1 MILKVARMGHPV
13 LRRRADPVTPQD
25 FASGWVAATVRDLFD
40 TMAEYEGVGLA
51 APQVHISKRLAVVEV
66 PGGPDDGIPPTPMIN
81 PVVQPLTDREMQT
94 WEGCLS
100 IPGLIGQVP
109 RPRAVRVDFLDVDG
123 NPRHLVVEGFAAAAV
138 QHECD
143 HLDGV
148 LYVDRIRDR
157 ATLMFTEEYQRH
169 HLGRFR
175 AASGGDAGATDDD
188 VDRADMAADEATA
201 DEAPA

>member
-13 LRRRADPVTPQD
+13 LRQKADPVTPED

-40 TMAEYEGVGLA
+40 TMEEYEGVGLA
-51 APQVHISKRLAVVEV
+51 APQVHIAKRLAVVEV
-66 PGGPDDGIPPTPMIN
+66 PGGAGEGIPPTPMIN
-81 PVVQPLTDREMQT
+81 PVVQALTDREMQT

-100 IPGLIGQVP
+100 VPGLIGLVP
-109 RPRAVRVDFLDVDG
+109 RPRAVRVDFLDVEG
-123 NPRHLVVEGFAAAAV
+123 RPASLVVEGFAAAAV

-157 ATLMFTEEYQRH
+157 TTLMFTEEYQRH
-169 HLGRFR
+169 QLARMR
-175 AASGGDAGATDDD
+175 QEAVTDP
-188 VDRADMAADEATA
+188 
-201 DEAPA
+201 EAPDDGNAG

>member
-13 LRRRADPVTPQD
+13 LRRRADPVTPED
-25 FASGWVAATVRDLFD
+25 FASGWVAATVRNLFD
-40 TMAEYEGVGLA
+40 TMAEYDGVGLA
-51 APQVHISKRLAVVEV
+51 APQVHLSKRLAVVEV
-66 PGGPDDGIPPTPMIN
+66 PGGPGQGIPPTPMIN
-81 PVVQPLTDREMQT
+81 PVVQPLTEREMEI

-100 IPGLIGQVP
+100 VPGLIGLVP
-109 RPRAVRVDFLDVDG
+109 RPAAVRVDYLDIDG
-123 NPRHLVVEGFAAAAV
+123 RPSHRVVQGFAAAAV

-169 HLGRFR
+169 HLGRGR
-175 AASGGDAGATDDD
+175 AADGDGVDGASTDEVADD
-188 VDRADMAADEATA
+188 SRDGI
-201 DEAPA
+201 PG